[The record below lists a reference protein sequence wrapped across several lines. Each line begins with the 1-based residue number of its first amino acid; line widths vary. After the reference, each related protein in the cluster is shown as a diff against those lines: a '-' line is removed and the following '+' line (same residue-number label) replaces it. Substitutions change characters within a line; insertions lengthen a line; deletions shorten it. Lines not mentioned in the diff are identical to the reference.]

1 MRMIKKAASAG
12 VTLMVI
18 CGVSAAAPPSQPT
31 IPSTKHIQEISN
43 GSEPAAHPTKS
54 AKHRRK
60 SVTTFPEWLIV
71 TVDGR
76 KVTAQEYDAIRA
88 SLGVELL
95 NEHRGTDTNCFKRIV
110 LFTTR
115 EKLQEFFG
123 TMPAHNRQVDLD
135 SVELVN
141 QGYSLMDHDKYGRNA
156 VTRELCK
163 RYYAGEMPEYLRP
176 RTT

>member
-1 MRMIKKAASAG
+1 MRIIKKAVSVG

-18 CGVSAAAPPSQPT
+18 CGLSAAAPPSQPT
-31 IPSTKHIQEISN
+31 IPATKHVQENSN
-43 GSEPAAHPTKS
+43 GSEPAAHPTKR

-60 SVTTFPEWLIV
+60 TATTFPEWLIV

-76 KVTAQEYDAIRA
+76 QVTAQEYDAIRA
-88 SLGVELL
+88 SLDAEVL
-95 NEHRGTDTNCFKRIV
+95 NQYRGTDTICFKRSV

-115 EKLQEFFG
+115 DKLQEFFG

-135 SVELVN
+135 SVELAN
-141 QGYSLMDHDKYGRNA
+141 QGYSLMDLDKYGRTA

-163 RYYAGEMPEYLRP
+163 RYYSGEMPEYLRP